1 MKKPSILIL
10 QNPTN
15 PLPEIHLQIGE
26 LTLVADVRPDSLRR
40 FQEAGGELAATGE
53 TIGSHQVFTPKTN
66 P

>member
-1 MKKPSILIL
+1 MKKPSIQTQIL

-40 FQEAGGELAATGE
+40 YREAGGELAATGE
-53 TIGSHQVFTPKTN
+53 TVGSYQVLSFQK
-66 P
+66 